1 MAGDLYNVLDGLTV
15 SQNDV
20 TEAELLA
27 QQILQAQYPDLDL
40 RSGTGLA
47 DLTIR
52 PSALALATVR
62 AALNYYFANNTISQ
76 VTDNTDTDVV
86 DSLLSN
92 WFLTRNEG
100 TYSVINVR
108 LYFARQ
114 VTVTLT
120 TDIWFSPDNT
130 LLYYPSTTYS
140 FAASAL
146 QFDSYSNEYYVD
158 VNLTAAATGSTYDL
172 SSGSLL
178 YFSNFNAYFLQAEIN
193 YLVSSSTNAETNT
206 QFVTRAS
213 TAISTRNLINVP
225 SIQSNLAA
233 NFNYLSQIFPVGF
246 GDAEMIRDQIYA
258 NITTPQPVT
267 PTAVVYEG
275 DVATITIPNHGFQTG
290 QNIVASGGRPSL
302 LNGGFSI
309 TVVDTNDFT
318 YIMDSVPTVQV
329 TNFPSIVPVYS
340 PVLLHNGGCVDIYCG
355 NSLASEITQLTT
367 DANGNATLTG
377 PVYSFSRSSVTGGSA
392 NDTIPF
398 QNAVAYSSSTIN
410 QPGQVIQVAQTN
422 HGLTTGEDVAI
433 SGLTETL
440 TISSISCT
448 GFTVTITTS
457 TPHGLSTG
465 STVTVAGVT
474 PTTYNGTYIVVAT
487 GTTTL
492 TYTVAANIPTAGSGS
507 AMQLINPNLSG
518 SYAITVLGPNAYE
531 IPVSTM
537 WIQGTITGTLVIETN
552 VPYTYQNTYAQVLNV
567 ASLTYSDGVV
577 TVVQPNHG
585 LSVGEYISIQG
596 ATPVGYD
603 GSWVV
608 QSVIDQNTYTY
619 NQATT
624 LSSPATGTITATS
637 VIPWEDYG
645 FSTEQSIT
653 ISFGSEYANSTASFL
668 VNYFNYLSDIQTYL
682 EASANRVMCAD
693 LLARGFNFYLL
704 NISLV
709 AYNSATPDAST
720 VTATVNTYLSSLAPG
735 ATFVMGDL
743 ISALTEAG
751 ITGIQTPI
759 GVSYTNYTRYL
770 VPPTTGTITDYL
782 DPMDATSVFILNN
795 VTTNSLAV

>member
-20 TEAELLA
+20 TEAELLT

>member
-1 MAGDLYNVLDGLTV
+1 
-15 SQNDV
+15 
-20 TEAELLA
+20 
-27 QQILQAQYPDLDL
+27 
-40 RSGTGLA
+40 
-47 DLTIR
+47 
-52 PSALALATVR
+52 
-62 AALNYYFANNTISQ
+62 
-76 VTDNTDTDVV
+76 
-86 DSLLSN
+86 
-92 WFLTRNEG
+92 
-100 TYSVINVR
+100 
-108 LYFARQ
+108 
-114 VTVTLT
+114 
-120 TDIWFSPDNT
+120 
-130 LLYYPSTTYS
+130 
-140 FAASAL
+140 
-146 QFDSYSNEYYVD
+146 
-158 VNLTAAATGSTYDL
+158 
-172 SSGSLL
+172 
-178 YFSNFNAYFLQAEIN
+178 
-193 YLVSSSTNAETNT
+193 
-206 QFVTRAS
+206 
-213 TAISTRNLINVP
+213 
-225 SIQSNLAA
+225 
-233 NFNYLSQIFPVGF
+233 
-246 GDAEMIRDQIYA
+246 
-258 NITTPQPVT
+258 
-267 PTAVVYEG
+267 
-275 DVATITIPNHGFQTG
+275 
-290 QNIVASGGRPSL
+290 
-302 LNGGFSI
+302 
-309 TVVDTNDFT
+309 
-318 YIMDSVPTVQV
+318 
-329 TNFPSIVPVYS
+329 
-340 PVLLHNGGCVDIYCG
+340 
-355 NSLASEITQLTT
+355 
-367 DANGNATLTG
+367 
-377 PVYSFSRSSVTGGSA
+377 
-392 NDTIPF
+392 
-398 QNAVAYSSSTIN
+398 
-410 QPGQVIQVAQTN
+410 
-422 HGLTTGEDVAI
+422 
-433 SGLTETL
+433 
-440 TISSISCT
+440 
-448 GFTVTITTS
+448 
-457 TPHGLSTG
+457 
-465 STVTVAGVT
+465 
-474 PTTYNGTYIVVAT
+474 
-487 GTTTL
+487 
-492 TYTVAANIPTAGSGS
+492 
-507 AMQLINPNLSG
+507 MQLINPNLSG

>member
-15 SQNDV
+15 SANDV
-20 TEAELLA
+20 TEAELLT
-27 QQILQAQYPDLDL
+27 QQILSAQYPDLDL

-76 VTDNTDTDVV
+76 VTDNTDTSIV
-86 DSLLSN
+86 DNLLSN

-140 FAASAL
+140 FAATAL
-146 QFDSYSNEYYVD
+146 QYDSYSNEYYVD
-158 VNLTAAATGSTYDL
+158 VNLTAAATGSSYDL

-178 YFSNFNAYFLQAEIN
+178 YFSNFNAYFLQAQIN

-246 GDAEMIRDQIYA
+246 GDAQMIRDQIYA

-267 PTAVVYEG
+267 PTAVTYES
-275 DVATITIPNHGFQTG
+275 DIATITVPNHGFQTG
-290 QNIVASGGRPSL
+290 QNIIATGGKPSV

-309 TVVDTNDFT
+309 TVLDTNTFT
-318 YIMDSVPTVQV
+318 YVMDDVPTVQV
-329 TNFPSIVPVYS
+329 TNFPSIVPVYV

-355 NSLASEITQLTT
+355 NSLASEISQLTT

-377 PVYSFSRSSVTGGSA
+377 PVYSFSRSAVTGGSSA
-392 NDTIPF
+392 DTIPF
-398 QNAVAYSSSTIN
+398 QNALAYSSYTLN
-410 QPGQVIQVAQTN
+410 QPGQMIQVAQTN
-422 HGLTTGEDVAI
+422 HGLITGEDVAI
-433 SGLTETL
+433 SGLTQI
-440 TISSISCT
+440 ISISAISCT
-448 GFTVTITTS
+448 GFTVSISTS
-457 TPHGLSTG
+457 VPHGLATG
-465 STVTVAGVT
+465 ATVTVAGVT
-474 PTTYNGTYIVVAT
+474 PTTYNGTFIVVAT
-487 GTTTL
+487 NANTL

-507 AMQLINPNLSG
+507 AMQLVNPNLTG
-518 SYAITVLGPNAYE
+518 SYPVTVLGPNAYE
-531 IPVSTM
+531 IPVPTL
-537 WIQGTITGTLVIETN
+537 WIEGTTSGTLVIETN
-552 VPYTYQNTYAQVLNV
+552 VPYTSKNTYAQTLNV
-567 ASLTYSDGVV
+567 TSLTYSDGVV

-596 ATPVGYD
+596 ASPAGYN

-608 QSVIDQNTYTY
+608 QSVIDQNTYTF
-619 NQATT
+619 NESTT

-653 ISFGSEYANSTASFL
+653 ISFGSQYANSTASFL

-704 NISLV
+704 DISLV

-720 VTATVNTYLSSLAPG
+720 VTTTVNTYLSSLSPG

>member
-318 YIMDSVPTVQV
+318 YVMDSVPTVQV

-567 ASLTYSDGVV
+567 TSLTYSDGVV

-596 ATPVGYD
+596 ATPAGYD

-682 EASANRVMCAD
+682 EASVNRVMCAD

>member
-15 SQNDV
+15 SANDV
-20 TEAELLA
+20 TEAELLT

-52 PSALALATVR
+52 PSALALATIR
-62 AALNYYFANNTISQ
+62 AALNYYFANNTLGQ
-76 VTDNTDTDVV
+76 ATDSTDPDIV
-86 DSLLSN
+86 DNLLSN

-108 LYFARQ
+108 LYFARA

-120 TDIWFSPDNT
+120 TDVWFSPDNT

-146 QFDSYSNEYYVD
+146 SFDSYLNEYYVD

-178 YFSNFNAYFLQAEIN
+178 YFSNFNAYFLQAQIN
-193 YLVSSSTNAETNT
+193 YLVSSSTNSETNT
-206 QFVTRAS
+206 QFITRAQ

-246 GDAEMIRDQIYA
+246 GDPEMIRDQIYA
-258 NITTPQPVT
+258 SITTPQPVT
-267 PTAVVYEG
+267 PTAVVYNG

-309 TVVDTNDFT
+309 TVLDTNDFT
-318 YIMDSVPTVQV
+318 YVMDTAPTVQV
-329 TNFPSIVPVYS
+329 TNFPRISPVYT
-340 PVLLHNGGCVDIYCG
+340 PVYLHNGGCVDIYCG
-355 NSLASEITQLTT
+355 NSLASQISQLTT

-377 PVYSFSRSSVTGGSA
+377 PVYSFSRSAVTGGASA
-392 NDTIPF
+392 DTIPF
-398 QNAVAYSSSTIN
+398 QNTLTYSSYTLN
-410 QPGQVIQVAQTN
+410 QSEQMFQIAQTG
-422 HGLTTGEDVAI
+422 HGLVTGDDVTI
-433 SGLTETL
+433 SGLTQ
-440 TISSISCT
+440 TINISAISCT
-448 GFTVTITTS
+448 GFTVSITTAVA
-457 TPHGLSTG
+457 HGLSTG
-465 STVTVAGVT
+465 ATVTITGVT
-474 PTTYNGTYIVVAT
+474 PTTYNGTYIVVAPNS
-487 GTTTL
+487 TTL
-492 TYTVAANIPTAGSGS
+492 TYSVAANIPTSGSGS
-507 AMQLINPNLSG
+507 SMQLLNPNLDNA
-518 SYAITVLGPNAYE
+518 YPITVLGPNAYE
-531 IPVSTM
+531 IPCPNLWVN
-537 WIQGTITGTLVIETN
+537 GTTTGTLVLESN
-552 VPYTYQNTYAQVLNV
+552 VAYTSRNTYAQTLNV
-567 ASLTYSDGVV
+567 TSLTYNAGVV

-596 ATPVGYD
+596 ASPAGYN

-608 QSVIDQNTYTY
+608 QSIIDQNTYTF
-619 NQATT
+619 NLATT
-624 LSSPATGTITATS
+624 VSSPATGTITATS
-637 VIPWEDYG
+637 VIPWNDYG

-653 ISFGSEYANSTASFL
+653 ISFGSQYANSTASFL
-668 VNYFNYLSDIQTYL
+668 VNYFNYLDDIQTYL

-704 NISLV
+704 DVNLV
-709 AYNSATPDAST
+709 AYNSATPDAAT
-720 VTATVNTYLSSLAPG
+720 VTTTVNTYLSSLNPG